1 MFTEA
6 CTREFFFFKETFMK
20 GIVTINKIS
29 FMCSSE
35 VCQPELL
42 TLEHVGEMKFP
53 PTSVSLVFGIFSDAE

>member
-1 MFTEA
+1 
-6 CTREFFFFKETFMK
+6 
-20 GIVTINKIS
+20 
-29 FMCSSE
+29 MCSSK